1 MFDLHCIVQGG
12 RCIWKTTTFGKAGKV
27 GRDRDA
33 QAVAAAQRH
42 GWLLLD
48 AWAATLAAKTQLP
61 DDPYVDEA
69 CGGSCHGLGCGW

>member
-1 MFDLHCIVQGG
+1 M
-12 RCIWKTTTFGKAGKV
+12 